1 MKPMVKAIGTAHI
14 HHFRTL
20 FRWTSVV
27 LLVLQLGTAN
37 AIDYRIDPQETI
49 AGFEVWMLGVVP
61 IRGHFMHTTGAM
73 RFDPAS
79 QVGQI
84 EVLID
89 TTSVETNSA
98 RATAATRGPGFFNI
112 ERYPRMEFKSSR
124 FVFEAHRLRSI
135 EGLLTLTGITQPVTL
150 AINHATCKAAIAR
163 ERSVCRAD
171 AVVTIKRS
179 TFGMKAWPHSVSDN
193 VTIRISLV
201 AFAESDEATAPPVPV
216 TSPDDPRKRL

>member
-1 MKPMVKAIGTAHI
+1 MVKAFGTARI
-14 HHFRTL
+14 HLFRTL
-20 FRWTSVV
+20 LRWPSVV
-27 LLVLQLGTAN
+27 LLVLQLDTAN
-37 AIDYRIDPQETI
+37 ATDYRIDPKETI
-49 AGFEVWMLGVVP
+49 ASFEVWMLGVIP
-61 IRGHFMHTTGAM
+61 IRGRFMHTTGAM

-79 QVGQI
+79 QVGKI

-89 TTSVETNSA
+89 TTSVEANSA
-98 RATAATRGPGFFNI
+98 RATTATRGPGFFNI

-124 FVFEAHRLRSI
+124 FVFEGSRFHSI
-135 EGLLTLTGITQPVTL
+135 EGLLTLTGTTQPVTL
-150 AINHATCKAAIAR
+150 AINHATCKAAIVR

-171 AVVTIKRS
+171 AVLTVKRS

-216 TSPDDPRKRL
+216 ASPVDSRKRL